1 MNRPL
6 APAADPAAV
15 GEMSLTQCATLIA
28 SGALSPVDATEALL
42 ERIARHDGAV
52 KSYQTV
58 MAPQARAEAAARA
71 DELSRGLSRGP
82 LHGVPIAV
90 KDLCMTADA
99 PTAAGM
105 AIHRTY
111 MANAD
116 STVVARL
123 RRAGAVILGKL
134 AMTEGAFSGHH
145 PEMPTPLN
153 PWNPDIWTGAS
164 SSGSGAATAAGLCL
178 GSLGSDTGGSIR
190 FPSHACGVTGLK
202 PTWGRVSRAGVFALA
217 DSLDHVGPMARSAA
231 DCAAIL
237 AAMAGPDPRDPTA
250 STAPVQDYVGACGK
264 PAAGLT
270 VGFDREGVLAACA
283 PEVAAALEAAVA
295 ALESVGVR
303 VVPMTLPDATGI
315 GDCWTHIC
323 SVETL
328 IAHEGAWPA
337 RKAEYGPQ
345 LSGLLE
351 IGETVTPLML
361 GKAMQWRLGY
371 AGAWERAVLGLD
383 MVLLPVVGAPTHDL
397 TAWGRI
403 LSGEDAGGVGE
414 LIRFTAPADMT
425 GHPSLTLPAGFDS
438 RGAPI
443 GVQLIGRKFDEAALL
458 TAGHAFQSVTDW
470 HVRRPD
476 LARFAA

>member
-1 MNRPL
+1 MSRPSPPDADL
-6 APAADPAAV
+6 APV
-15 GEMSLTQCATLIA
+15 GELSLAEASGLIA
-28 SGALSPVDATEALL
+28 AGALSPVMATEALL
-42 ERIARHDGAV
+42 ERIARHDGALR
-52 KSYQTV
+52 SHQTL
-58 MAPQARAEAAARA
+58 MAEQARAEAAAREA
-71 DELSRGLSRGP
+71 ERARGMSRGP

-105 AIHRTY
+105 AIHRDF
-111 MANAD
+111 MANED

-134 AMTEGAFSGHH
+134 AMTEGAYAGHH
-145 PEMPTPLN
+145 PEMPTPVN
-153 PWNPDIWTGAS
+153 PWNPDVWTGAS

-178 GSLGSDTGGSIR
+178 GSPGSDTGGSIR

-231 DCAAIL
+231 DCAAML

-250 STAPVQDYVGACGK
+250 STAPVQDYLGACGR

-270 VGFDREGVLAACA
+270 VGFDRDSILPACA
-283 PEVAAALEAAVA
+283 PEIAAALEGMVE
-295 ALESVGVR
+295 ALEAVGAR
-303 VVPMTLPDATGI
+303 VAPMTLPDATGI
-315 GDCWTHIC
+315 GDYWTQIC
-323 SVETL
+323 AIETL
-328 IAHEGAWPA
+328 IAHEGTWPA

-351 IGETVTPLML
+351 LGETVTPLML

-371 AGAWERAVLGLD
+371 AGAWERAVRGLD
-383 MVLLPVVGAPTHDL
+383 MALLPVVGAPTHDL

-425 GHPSLTLPAGFDS
+425 GHPALILPAGFDA
-438 RGAPI
+438 RGAPV
-443 GVQLIGRKFDEAALL
+443 GVQLIGRKFDEATLF
-458 TAGHAFQSVTDW
+458 TAGRAVQSVTDW

-476 LARFAA
+476 LSRFAA